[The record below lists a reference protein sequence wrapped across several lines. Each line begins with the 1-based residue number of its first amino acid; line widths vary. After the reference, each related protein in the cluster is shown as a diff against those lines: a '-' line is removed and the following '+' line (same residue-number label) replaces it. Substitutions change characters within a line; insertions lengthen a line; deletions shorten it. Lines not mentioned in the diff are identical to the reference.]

1 MTTTVTPVP
10 ASPDRPA
17 PSDRGSGAARARRD
31 RSPHAPASRR
41 RRPFAWSVLGRIA
54 VLAAAAALTL
64 GPVLWTLSTSLR
76 APADSL
82 RLPPAFLPLSPDFSS
97 YAQVFKQVDMALLV
111 LNSAL
116 VTGLIALG
124 QMVSAALAGYAFAF
138 LRFRGKGA
146 LFSLVLATMMVPVQ
160 VTIVPVFMLIRGMGL
175 SDTLLALILP
185 AIPTAFGTFLMRQYF
200 LGLPAE
206 LAEAAA
212 IDGASP
218 FRIFRSVYAPLA
230 MPGLAIVGILA
241 FNFHWN
247 EFFRPLILTI
257 SEQNFTLPLGLVSLQ
272 GNMGTGSISVVLAG
286 VVLSMIPALIVF
298 LIGQRTLR
306 DGLTAGAGK

>member
-1 MTTTVTPVP
+1 MTTATNTVSVQ
-10 ASPDRPA
+10 AEA
-17 PSDRGSGAARARRD
+17 
-31 RSPHAPASRR
+31 RR
-41 RRPFAWSVLGRIA
+41 RRLDWGLAGRIA
-54 VLAAAAALTL
+54 LLVLAAALTL

-82 RLPPAFLPLSPDFSS
+82 KLPPSFLPLNPDFTP
-97 YAQVFKQVDMALLV
+97 YAQVFQQVNMGLLV

-116 VTGLIALG
+116 VTGLIAVG
-124 QMVSAALAGYAFAF
+124 QMISAALAGYAFAS
-138 LRFRGKGA
+138 LSFRGKGA

-185 AIPTAFGTFLMRQYF
+185 AVPTAFGTFLMRQYF

-218 FRIFRSVYAPLA
+218 WRIFRSVYAPLA
-230 MPGLAIVGILA
+230 TPGLAIVGILA

-257 SEQNFTLPLGLVSLQ
+257 SEQNFTLPLGLVTLQ

-286 VVLSMIPALIVF
+286 VVLSMIPALVGCF
-298 LIGQRTLR
+298 FGRRSLR
-306 DGLTAGAGK
+306 

>member
-1 MTTTVTPVP
+1 MTTTTDHGLAGHSPRLSQGLPITTPN
-10 ASPDRPA
+10 RKKFN
-17 PSDRGSGAARARRD
+17 GS
-31 RSPHAPASRR
+31 
-41 RRPFAWSVLGRIA
+41 FAVRTL
-54 VLAAAAALTL
+54 LLLLAAALTL

-76 APADSL
+76 SPSESFK
-82 RLPPAFLPLSPDFSS
+82 LPPSFIPWNPDFTS
-97 YAQVFKQVDMALLV
+97 YGEVFKQLNIFLLV

-116 VTGLIALG
+116 VTGVIAVG
-124 QMVSAALAGYAFAF
+124 QMVSAALTGYAFAH
-138 LRFRGKGA
+138 LKFRGRGA
-146 LFSLVLATMMVPVQ
+146 LFSIVLATMMVPVQ

-200 LGLPAE
+200 MGLPAE
-206 LAEAAA
+206 LAEAAS

-218 FRIFRSVYAPLA
+218 WRTFRSVYAPLA
-230 MPGLAIVGILA
+230 MPGMAIVGILA

-272 GNMGTGSISVVLAG
+272 GNLGTGSISVVLAG
-286 VVLSMIPALIVF
+286 VVLSMIPALVVF
-298 LIGQRTLR
+298 IFGQRALQ
-306 DGLTAGAGK
+306 DGLTAGTGK

>member
-1 MTTTVTPVP
+1 MTTITERAQTTAPVTM
-10 ASPDRPA
+10 RKK
-17 PSDRGSGAARARRD
+17 RD
-31 RSPHAPASRR
+31 
-41 RRPFAWSVLGRIA
+41 WSVALRVVALLIAA
-54 VLAAAAALTL
+54 VLVL

-76 APADSL
+76 PPSESFK
-82 RLPPAFLPLSPDFSS
+82 LPPSFLPLNPDFTS
-97 YAQVFKQVDMALLV
+97 YGQVFKQLNILGLV

-116 VTGLIALG
+116 VTGLIAVG
-124 QMVSAALAGYAFAF
+124 QMITAALAGYAFAH
-138 LRFRGKGA
+138 LRFRGRGA
-146 LFSLVLATMMVPVQ
+146 LFSIVLATMMVPAQ
-160 VTIVPVFMLIRGMGL
+160 VTIVPVFMLIRGVGL

-200 LGLPAE
+200 MGLPGE

-218 FRIFRSVYAPLA
+218 WRTFRSVYAPLA

-247 EFFRPLILTI
+247 EFFRPLIMTI

-272 GNMGTGSISVVLAG
+272 GNLGTGSISVVLAG

-298 LIGQRTLR
+298 MFGQRALQ
-306 DGLTAGAGK
+306 DGLTAGTGK

>member
-1 MTTTVTPVP
+1 MTTTTDHGL
-10 ASPDRPA
+10 AGHSPRLSEGLPET
-17 PSDRGSGAARARRD
+17 
-31 RSPHAPASRR
+31 SPNRR
-41 RRPFAWSVLGRIA
+41 RFNWTFAVRVLLLLI
-54 VLAAAAALTL
+54 AAALTL

-76 APADSL
+76 SPSESFK
-82 RLPPAFLPLSPDFSS
+82 LPPSFIPWNPDFTS
-97 YAQVFKQVDMALLV
+97 YGEVFQQLNIFLLV

-116 VTGLIALG
+116 VTGLIAVG
-124 QMVSAALAGYAFAF
+124 QMVSAALAGYAFAH
-138 LRFRGKGA
+138 LKFRGRGA
-146 LFSLVLATMMVPVQ
+146 LFSIVLATMMVPVQ

-200 LGLPAE
+200 MGLPAE

-218 FRIFRSVYAPLA
+218 WRTFRSVYAPLA

-272 GNMGTGSISVVLAG
+272 GNLGTGSISVVLAG
-286 VVLSMIPALIVF
+286 VVLSMIPALVVF
-298 LIGQRTLR
+298 MFGQRALQ
-306 DGLTAGAGK
+306 DGLTAGTGK